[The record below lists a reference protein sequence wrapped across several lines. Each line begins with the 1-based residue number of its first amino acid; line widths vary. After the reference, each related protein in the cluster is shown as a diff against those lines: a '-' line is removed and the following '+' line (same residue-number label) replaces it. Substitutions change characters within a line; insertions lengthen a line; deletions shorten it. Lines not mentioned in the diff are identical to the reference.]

1 MKKVL
6 LLLVSVC
13 LLAGMSSC
21 KRTIN
26 KMLNEATQS
35 SAFDNA
41 KDIPDVRTLNDVKEM
56 LLSKCDTEK
65 MPVYAIG
72 LFEIEELSGKALFAN
87 VKMLNADRTQTY
99 SQNFQFDGEVSALD
113 SSSDKPN
120 KSPIDLKTLDMN
132 MIAKG
137 IEDAKSQ
144 IPEGY
149 TYRTVRNLLIE
160 DGTTRI
166 TIAVTKDGEET
177 VTNAGQTSEVYYNAD
192 FEIDNAT
199 GKATDKN

>member
-120 KSPIDLKTLDMN
+120 KSPIDLKTFDMN

>member
-21 KRTIN
+21 KRAIN

-87 VKMLNADRTQTY
+87 AKMLNADRTQTY

-120 KSPIDLKTLDMN
+120 KSPIDLKALDMN

>member
-21 KRTIN
+21 KRAIN

-120 KSPIDLKTLDMN
+120 KSPIDLKALDMN

-137 IEDAKSQ
+137 IEDTKSQ

>member
-120 KSPIDLKTLDMN
+120 KSPIDLKALDMN

>member
-1 MKKVL
+1 
-6 LLLVSVC
+6 
-13 LLAGMSSC
+13 
-21 KRTIN
+21 
-26 KMLNEATQS
+26 MLNEATQS

-120 KSPIDLKTLDMN
+120 KSPIDLKALDMN

>member
-6 LLLVSVC
+6 FLLVSVC

>member
-160 DGTTRI
+160 DGTTHI